1 VEAGEPEALL
11 EVRLPM
17 AFVITAAGYVEKY
30 GPDERYNY
38 LRFIDK
44 LDCPS
49 LLTFAAKEISDNVAF
64 REAPEEIAQ
73 IAPGIRVEVIP
84 EADHFYTGV
93 RDDLLQR
100 IETWLASGQN
110 SLPG

>member
-1 VEAGEPEALL
+1 MPASRKPLL

-38 LRFIDK
+38 LKFIGK

-49 LLTFAAKEISDNVAF
+49 LLTFAEKETKDNVAF
-64 REAPEEIAQ
+64 REAPTDVAQ
-73 IAPGIRVEVIP
+73 TAPGTRVEVVP

-93 RDDLLQR
+93 REDLFRR
-100 IETWLASGQN
+100 IESWLGELVASERG
-110 SLPG
+110 